1 MWIQTTEMKLEEY
14 KATYLSFDFDLQL
27 CLYTFSPT
35 YQQRTRRIGVDE
47 QVRPTKQSSSVSLFF
62 KIR

>member
-27 CLYTFSPT
+27 CLYTFS
-35 YQQRTRRIGVDE
+35 
-47 QVRPTKQSSSVSLFF
+47 QSSSRPTNQSSFVSLFF